1 MALLE
6 TKNLSKTYCTGS
18 VETRALKESSL
29 VINEGEF
36 VVIMGA
42 SGSGKS
48 TLLHLLG
55 LLDMPTGGT
64 YLFEGD
70 DIGGF
75 SEDRIAKLRNSH
87 MGFVF
92 QAFNLLPRTSVLDNV
107 KLPFLY
113 SEVLDGS
120 ERDKRAREA
129 IKSVELEHRMHH
141 EPSQLSGG
149 EKQRVA
155 VARALVNN
163 PKIIFAD
170 EPTGNLDSKTGTAV
184 MKIFEQLCQEKG
196 KTIVLITHD
205 KNTAKYGDRL
215 IMLRDGVIISDGKLT
230 EKKL

>member
-1 MALLE
+1 MTLLKVE
-6 TKNLSKTYCTGS
+6 KIERTYCTGS
-18 VETRALKESSL
+18 VETHALRPSSL
-29 VINEGEF
+29 SVNAGEF

-55 LLDMPTGGT
+55 LLDAPTSGS
-64 YLFEGD
+64 YFFEEESVE
-70 DIGGF
+70 GF
-75 SEDRIAKLRNSH
+75 DEVRLAKLRNSQ

-92 QAFNLLPRTSVLDNV
+92 QAFNLLPRTSVLENV

-113 SEVLDGS
+113 SEVLDDA
-120 ERDKRAREA
+120 ERTKRAQIA
-129 IKSVELEHRMHH
+129 IKSVELDHRMKN

-155 VARALVNN
+155 IARALVND

-170 EPTGNLDSKTGTAV
+170 EPTGNLDSKTGAAV
-184 MKIFEQLCQEKG
+184 MKLFERLCREEG

-205 KNTAKYGDRL
+205 KNTAEYGDRL
-215 IMLRDGVIISDGKLT
+215 ITLRDGEIIYDGKINL
-230 EKKL
+230 KDS